1 MILGEDE
8 LAAGQV
14 KIKEMGLLEGHPEKE
29 GVSVDI
35 KNLVDEIKLRIEKKN
50 KGIETS
56 TVIATDA
63 VESTTAATENL
74 TVSGDA
80 ATAQKT
86 EDAGV

>member
-14 KIKEMGLLEGHPEKE
+14 KIKEMGLPEGHPEKE

-35 KNLVDEIKLRIEKKN
+35 KDLVNEIKLRIEKKN
-50 KGIETS
+50 RGVDTS
-56 TVIATDA
+56 TGT
-63 VESTTAATENL
+63 VESTTAAAANL
-74 TVSGDA
+74 SVNAD

>member
-14 KIKEMGLLEGHPEKE
+14 KIKEMGLPEGHPEKE

-35 KNLVDEIKLRIEKKN
+35 TNLVDEIKLRIDMKN
-50 KGIETS
+50 KGVETTTTS
-56 TVIATDA
+56 DA
-63 VESTTAATENL
+63 VESTTAAAANL
-74 TVSGDA
+74 SVGGDA
-80 ATAQKT
+80 AAAQQKT

>member
-14 KIKEMGLLEGHPEKE
+14 KIKEMGLPEGHPEKE

-35 KNLVDEIKLRIEKKN
+35 KNLTDEIKLRIEKKN
-50 KGIETS
+50 KGVETS

-63 VESTTAATENL
+63 VESTAAETANL
-74 TVSGDA
+74 TVSDA
-80 ATAQKT
+80 VQKT
-86 EDAGV
+86 EDSGV

>member
-14 KIKEMGLLEGHPEKE
+14 KIKEMGLPEGHPEKE

-35 KNLVDEIKLRIEKKN
+35 KNLVEEIKLRIDKKN
-50 KGIETS
+50 KGVET
-56 TVIATDA
+56 TTTTTDA
-63 VESTTAATENL
+63 VESTTAAAANL
-74 TVSGDA
+74 SVGGDA
-80 ATAQKT
+80 AATQQKT

>member
-14 KIKEMGLLEGHPEKE
+14 KIKEMGLPEGHPEKE

-35 KNLVDEIKLRIEKKN
+35 KDLVHEIKLRIDKKN
-50 KGIETS
+50 KGVET
-56 TVIATDA
+56 TTDA
-63 VESTTAATENL
+63 VESTTAAAANL
-74 TVSGDA
+74 SVGGDA
-80 ATAQKT
+80 ATQQKT

>member
-14 KIKEMGLLEGHPEKE
+14 KIKEMGLPEGHPEKE

-35 KNLVDEIKLRIEKKN
+35 NNLVNEIKLRIDQKN
-50 KGIETS
+50 KGVQTN

-63 VESTTAATENL
+63 VESTTAAAANL
-74 TVSGDA
+74 SVSGDA
-80 ATAQKT
+80 AAQKT
-86 EDAGV
+86 EDEGV

>member
-1 MILGEDE
+1 VILGEDE
-8 LAAGQV
+8 LSAGQV
-14 KIKEMGLLEGHPEKE
+14 KIKEMGLPEGHPEKE

-35 KNLVDEIKLRIEKKN
+35 KNLVDEIKLRINKRN
-50 KGIETS
+50 KGVETS

-63 VESTTAATENL
+63 VESATAAAAKL

-80 ATAQKT
+80 AAQKT